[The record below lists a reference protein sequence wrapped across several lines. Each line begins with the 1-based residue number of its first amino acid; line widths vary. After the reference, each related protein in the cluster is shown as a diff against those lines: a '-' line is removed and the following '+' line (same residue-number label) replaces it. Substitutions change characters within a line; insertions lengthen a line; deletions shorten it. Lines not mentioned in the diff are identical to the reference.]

1 MKGDERAIATSE
13 GDKLEITRR
22 EASQYVDQYRQSSF
36 DVL

>member
-1 MKGDERAIATSE
+1 MEGGGRATATSE

-22 EASQYVDQYRQSSF
+22 EASQYANQYRQSGF